1 MPIEIQGPDG
11 KLHSYPDGTSDD
23 AIKSDMR
30 VIYRGP
36 QGQAPAPQRAGDPT
50 ALTGPIAS
58 PRMQTVQ
65 PYQNQEDWNQ
75 IALAAALGEK
85 NRGIIQA
92 LQQTP
97 GRLQRVKEAEAVGTA
112 QGKFQ
117 ELQRHGAANLRLLDQ
132 IRATFN
138 EAEPDTQ
145 RGAIGPE
152 NTTKMPAKRPLM
164 VGGYAIPFTEQP
176 TTVDPR
182 TGMPYAEEMTPV
194 KRNAI
199 VNQNDEKSRKAWD
212 LQNRL
217 EHDIEGLTTK
227 FIMTAGAGANMSD
240 ARQKAFTDTIGAM
253 IKAKTPEEF
262 HNIANDAE
270 NILRETFGISMPQAS
285 NLPGIHPAAAQELLK
300 DTSSRKRQQ
309 FDEIFGEGAADQIIR
324 TNNARSE
331 RMDYGAGMRRR

>member
-11 KLHSYPDGTSDD
+11 KLHSYPDGTPDS
-23 AIKSDMR
+23 AIKADMR
-30 VIYRGP
+30 VIYRGF
-36 QGQAPAPQRAGDPT
+36 GGAPATPRAGDPT

-65 PYQNQEDWNQ
+65 PYQSDEDWNT
-75 IALAAALGEK
+75 AMMAAALGEK
-85 NRGIIQA
+85 NRGFVDT
-92 LQQTP
+92 LMKTP
-97 GRLQRVKEAEAVGTA
+97 GHAQRMKEAEAVGSA

-138 EAEPDTQ
+138 EATPDIQTE
-145 RGAIGPE
+145 AIGPQ
-152 NTTKMPAKRPLM
+152 NTTKLPAKQPLM
-164 VGGYAIPFTEQP
+164 IPWTNIAVPFMEQP

-182 TGMPYAEEMTPV
+182 SGIPYAEEMTPV
-194 KRNAI
+194 RRNAI
-199 VNQNDEKSRKAWD
+199 VNPKDEKAKKAWD

-253 IKAKTPEEF
+253 VKATSPEEF

-270 NILRETFGISMPQAS
+270 NILRETFGISMPQAAA
-285 NLPGIHPAAAQELLK
+285 LPGINPAAVQELMK
-300 DTSSRKRQQ
+300 DTSVTKRRQ
-309 FDEIFGEGAADQIIR
+309 FDEIFGEGAADQIVK
-324 TNNARSE
+324 TQTAKQQ
-331 RMDYGAGMRRR
+331 RMGFGAGMRQ

>member
-1 MPIEIQGPDG
+1 MPIEIEGPDG
-11 KLHSYPDGTSDD
+11 KRHSYPDGTPDD
-23 AIKSDMR
+23 AIKRDMQ
-30 VIYRGP
+30 VIYRGFK
-36 QGQAPAPQRAGDPT
+36 GAPPPPKAGDQT
-50 ALTGPIAS
+50 ALTGPLAS

-65 PYQNQEDWNQ
+65 PYQSDEDWNQ

-92 LQQTP
+92 IQSTP
-97 GRLQRVKEAEAVGTA
+97 GRQQRMKEAEAVGAA
-112 QGKFQ
+112 QGKYQ
-117 ELQRHGAANLRLLDQ
+117 ELQRHGAANMRLLDQ

-138 EAEPDTQ
+138 EADPQTQ
-145 RGAIGPE
+145 SAAIGPQ
-152 NTTKMPAKRPLM
+152 NTTRMPAKQPLM
-164 VGGYAIPFTEQP
+164 IGGYAIPFMEQP

-182 TGMPYAEEMTPV
+182 TGIPYGEEMTPV
-194 KRNAI
+194 LRNAI
-199 VNQNDEKSRKAWD
+199 VKPNDEQAQKAWN

-253 IKAKTPEEF
+253 IKASSPEEF

-270 NILRETFGISMPQAS
+270 NILRETFGLSMPQAS
-285 NLPGIHPAAAQELLK
+285 NLPGINPAAAQELMK
-300 DTSSRKRQQ
+300 DTSARKRQQ

-324 TNNARSE
+324 THTARQQ
-331 RMDYGAGMRRR
+331 RTGAR